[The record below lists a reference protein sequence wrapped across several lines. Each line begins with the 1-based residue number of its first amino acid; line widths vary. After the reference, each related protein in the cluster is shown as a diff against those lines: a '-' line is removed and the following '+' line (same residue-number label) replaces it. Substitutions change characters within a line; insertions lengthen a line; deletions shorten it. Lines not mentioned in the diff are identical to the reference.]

1 MKIVDIKTQV
11 KKVALKTPFITA
23 LRRVEYIEFVRVS
36 FICESG
42 KIGLGEAPATKAVT
56 GEGIDDI
63 LYSIQS
69 VKGYLNF
76 HMPTDALELLHETR
90 EDNHAI
96 CSIGNSARAA
106 LDMALISLIAQEE
119 NLPLYRYLGAKDLTS
134 LKTDVTISLKN
145 PNAMLGDAK
154 EAFENGLDILKVKLG
169 EDIEH
174 AIKVTKNIRDEIPF
188 VKIIIDANQAW
199 HVENT
204 LRFIDEVKDYNI
216 ELIEQPVKAGDLRGL
231 KRVTEY
237 SDIPILADEA
247 VFTLGDAQ
255 NIINTK
261 SADMINIKL
270 MKCGGVIKAI
280 EILEYCKNQGVSCM
294 LGSMLEGPISINIA
308 LHLAMAYTDVIKY
321 IDLDSPL
328 LYKEMSDELEFEYR
342 ANEIN
347 FLSTSF

>member
-1 MKIVDIKTQV
+1 LKIVDIKTEV
-11 KKVALKTPFITA
+11 KKLALKTPFITA
-23 LRRVEYIEFVRVS
+23 LRRVEDIEFVRVS

-76 HMPTDALELLHETR
+76 HMPTDALELLHEVR
-90 EDNHAI
+90 ENDHAI

-106 LDMALISLIAQEE
+106 LDMALISLIAQQQNIPIYE
-119 NLPLYRYLGAKDLTS
+119 YLGAQNIST

-145 PNAMLGDAK
+145 PHAMLEDAK
-154 EAFENGLDILKVKLG
+154 LAYSNGLDILKIKLG
-169 EDIEH
+169 EDINH
-174 AIKVTKNIRDEIPF
+174 AKEVTKAIRDELPHS
-188 VKIIIDANQAW
+188 KIIIDANQAW
-199 HVENT
+199 HVQNCI
-204 LRFIDEVKDYNI
+204 RFIDEVKNCNI
-216 ELIEQPVKAGDLRGL
+216 ELIEQPVIAKDLDGL
-231 KRVTEY
+231 KTVTKY
-237 SDIPILADEA
+237 STIPILADES
-247 VFTLGDAQ
+247 VFTLEDAQ

-270 MKCGGVIKAI
+270 MKCGGIIKAI
-280 EILEYCKNQGVSCM
+280 EILEYCRSQGVNCM

-308 LHLAMAYTDVIKY
+308 LHLAMAYKEIIKY

-328 LYKEMSDELEFEYR
+328 LYKEMSNELEFKFN
-342 ANEIN
+342 ANEI
-347 FLSTSF
+347 SFNV